1 MHENSLKNLKP
12 WHPGQSGNP
21 TGTGAGRPA
30 RARLTEAFVSDMAA
44 SWSQHGPKVLS
55 DLARTQPAA
64 FAGLCAKLIP
74 QDVALTIEQRLPG
87 NLSPDDWSLML
98 EVMNGIKQ
106 ALPDANQRQ
115 PGQVLGFVKDA
126 ITAHSAPLID
136 HTENPSELDGK
147 KPA

>member
-21 TGTGAGRPA
+21 TGAGAGRPA

-74 QDVALTIEQRLPG
+74 QDVQVSLEARLPG
-87 NLSPDDWSLML
+87 GLSPSDMAIFQAIREAIPGANEREPN
-98 EVMNGIKQ
+98 EVLNF
-106 ALPDANQRQ
+106 
-115 PGQVLGFVKDA
+115 VLDA
-126 ITAHSAPLID
+126 IRAHDAKLIENSA
-136 HTENPSELDGK
+136 E
-147 KPA
+147 